1 MLDIKDFSAFEN
13 QAGFD
18 FKDFLI
24 KIGSYWKWFLISLV
38 ICFTIAYQVNIQKEK
53 IINIEM
59 KSLAVKNY
67 LKNLMFRILV

>member
-38 ICFTIAYQVNIQKEK
+38 ICFTIA
-53 IINIEM
+53 
-59 KSLAVKNY
+59 
-67 LKNLMFRILV
+67 